1 MHPCCIRLHRA
12 VTDISPLL
20 SDIAIVHRDTELCM
34 AMTHFLTGKI
44 ALVAGGT
51 GDTGMGIVQSLLQE
65 DATVIVPAKSARDI
79 ARLKEHVPGARQG
92 RLVTLLADYPDY
104 DKAFDIAENIV
115 SAFGQ
120 IDLAVAALESPAASP
135 CLTELEIAD
144 WQKMADENITAGF
157 VMGRVILQLMKKN
170 RCGMYISMSNTGDF
184 EKRSTSALAN
194 IAATLQ
200 VEMAR
205 IFFEGIREYG
215 IRYHHLFTGNGAG
228 SGRRTG
234 DFIVQLYCGRAGDA
248 AQLFQWPSGGPLNSS
263 PETMPVLPANKQ

>member
-1 MHPCCIRLHRA
+1 MI
-12 VTDISPLL
+12 
-20 SDIAIVHRDTELCM
+20 
-34 AMTHFLTGKI
+34 
-44 ALVAGGT
+44 AGGT

-79 ARLKEHVPGARQG
+79 GRLKGCVSGIKQG

-135 CLTELEIAD
+135 CLTELAITD

-157 VMGRVILQLMKKN
+157 VMGRVVLQMMKKN
-170 RCGMYISMSNTGDF
+170 RCGMYISMSNTEDF
-184 EKRSTSALAN
+184 QKKSSSALAN

-215 IRYHHLFTGNGAG
+215 IRYHHLFVGNRAEG
-228 SGRRTG
+228 SRGVG
-234 DFIVQLYCGRAGDA
+234 DFIVQLYSGRAGNA
-248 AQLFQWPSGGPLNSS
+248 MQLFQWPSGEPAADY
-263 PETMPVLPANKQ
+263 PEMMPVLPAKIN